1 MVAADTTDLPTP
13 PRWGEGLA
21 LAAAAPGVI
30 AAAVLGLG
38 LALNA
43 LGWEPQMG
51 PVTFVLGYVAMFSPA
66 LVMLGT
72 VTLIGGVLAARH
84 VPGRRTWKWCIL
96 IAGTL
101 AWGLAAYW
109 LSVPGLIELP

>member
-1 MVAADTTDLPTP
+1 MVAANITDSPAP
-13 PRWGEGLA
+13 PRWGEGLV
-21 LAAAAPGVI
+21 LAAAAPGAI

-43 LGWEPQMG
+43 LGWELKPG
-51 PVTFVLGYVAMFSPA
+51 PVTVILGWVAVFSPV
-66 LVMLGT
+66 LVLIGT
-72 VTLIGGVLAARH
+72 ITLIGGVLAARH
-84 VPGRRTWKWCIL
+84 LPGRPTWKWCIL

-109 LSVPGLIELP
+109 LSLPGLIERP

>member
-1 MVAADTTDLPTP
+1 MVATDITDSPTP
-13 PRWGEGLA
+13 PRWGEGLV
-21 LAAAAPGVI
+21 LAAAAPGAI

-43 LGWEPQMG
+43 LGWEPKLG
-51 PVTFVLGYVAMFSPA
+51 PVTFVLGWVAIFSPV
-66 LVMLGT
+66 LVLLGT
-72 VTLIGGVLAARH
+72 ITLIGGVLAARH
-84 VPGRRTWKWCIL
+84 VPGRPTLKWCIL
-96 IAGTL
+96 IAGTI

>member
-1 MVAADTTDLPTP
+1 MVAADMTDSPTR

-21 LAAAAPGVI
+21 LAAAAPGVV
-30 AAAVLGLG
+30 AAAILGLG

-43 LGWEPQMG
+43 LGWEPQIG
-51 PVTFVLGYVAMFSPA
+51 PVTLVLGWVAMFSPV
-66 LVMLGT
+66 LVMLGAF
-72 VTLIGGVLAARH
+72 TLIGGVLAAGH
-84 VPGRRTWKWCIL
+84 ASGRRAWKWWIL
-96 IAGTL
+96 IAGTV